1 MQLAGEKYTE
11 ISAPGHSDHFEIDR
25 LCGAAAPFVEPAAT
39 VWPAGV
45 PSDLA
50 DTFAFH
56 LARHEVYIVFS
67 VGGTDL
73 ERQAVDA
80 VLYAHA
86 SIGVPCQRWRAER
99 SGRSMVDWT
108 TDPAHEARIRVILAT
123 QPRWPQSVAAR
134 CWHALVRAAV
144 PVYAREGGSY
154 KEIASRVCGL
164 APVPVLYG
172 HHLGC
177 SRSTVATVLREAGL
191 TRARRRWTD
200 AERRIVEETIGDNQR
215 SRTQHY
221 EALAAKLDRTPGG
234 GPIDR
239 PAHGCEV
246 VKFTFL
252 NHRRNG
258 TETGMQSM
266 PVSVPFLVRH
276 AERRDW
282 GLGLRPITLRTLCAR
297 VRT

>member
-45 PSDLA
+45 PLDLA

-108 TDPAHEARIRVILAT
+108 TDPAHQARIRVILAT

-191 TRARRRWTD
+191 TRAHRRWTD
-200 AERRIVEETIGDNQR
+200 AERRIVEQTIGDDQR

-221 EALAAKLDRTPGG
+221 ESLAAKLDRTPEAV
-234 GPIDR
+234 R
-239 PAHGCEV
+239 LV
-246 VKFTFL
+246 V
-252 NHRRNG
+252 RR
-258 TETGMQSM
+258 M
-266 PVSVPFLVRH
+266 
-276 AERRDW
+276 A
-282 GLGLRPITLRTLCAR
+282 AR
-297 VRT
+297 WSSSHS